1 MAKDNAPPSPPPVTR
16 WLADRASGID
26 FADLPEAAV
35 TVTRHCILD
44 WFAVTLP
51 GAVEPTAQI
60 LRDELLEDGALPVA
74 SLVGFPGR
82 TSAAH
87 AAIINGTASHALDF
101 DDVNMAVLGHPTVAI
116 LPGLLALAEEIDAT
130 DEEELSEAVSASTA
144 DQLTALI
151 TDEGDRRLWRSVSA
165 LSSGERTAVVL
176 FYRQGMKVREIA
188 YALGVTDGT
197 VKTLLFRARRHL
209 RQRLDATVEGRVR
222 EEPT

>member
-1 MAKDNAPPSPPPVTR
+1 MAHEVTSLNEPHAPE
-16 WLADRASGID
+16 G
-26 FADLPEAAV
+26 
-35 TVTRHCILD
+35 
-44 WFAVTLP
+44 
-51 GAVEPTAQI
+51 GA
-60 LRDELLEDGALPVA
+60 
-74 SLVGFPGR
+74 
-82 TSAAH
+82 
-87 AAIINGTASHALDF
+87 
-101 DDVNMAVLGHPTVAI
+101 
-116 LPGLLALAEEIDAT
+116 
-130 DEEELSEAVSASTA
+130 TA

-176 FYRQGMKVREIA
+176 FYRQGMKVRKIA

>member
-1 MAKDNAPPSPPPVTR
+1 MVHEVTSLNEPHAPE
-16 WLADRASGID
+16 G
-26 FADLPEAAV
+26 
-35 TVTRHCILD
+35 
-44 WFAVTLP
+44 
-51 GAVEPTAQI
+51 GA
-60 LRDELLEDGALPVA
+60 
-74 SLVGFPGR
+74 
-82 TSAAH
+82 
-87 AAIINGTASHALDF
+87 
-101 DDVNMAVLGHPTVAI
+101 
-116 LPGLLALAEEIDAT
+116 
-130 DEEELSEAVSASTA
+130 TA

-151 TDEGDRRLWRSVSA
+151 TDEGDRRSVSA